1 MTQSA
6 DTAQDQAAEASG
18 AVLFDS
24 AIGRCGVAWRDERV
38 VAVQLP
44 ERSDQVTLARLRASA
59 GFAAGVESGP
69 TGEAPATGE
78 GEPPP
83 AIRAGIAAMIALL
96 AGQPVDLDFVDVD
109 VSRCSDF
116 DRAVYQVTRAI
127 PPGQSLTY
135 GEVAKQIG
143 EPGAAQAVGRSLGAN
158 PSPIVIPCHRVLG
171 ADGKLTGFSANGGV
185 ETKRKML
192 LIEGCPAVP
201 RSLFD

>member
-1 MTQSA
+1 MSPTA
-6 DTAQDQAAEASG
+6 DPGQTEAGETTG

-24 AIGRCGVAWRDERV
+24 AIGRCGVAWRGDRV

-44 ERSDQVTLARLRASA
+44 ERSDEVTLARLRAGA
-59 GFAAGVESGP
+59 DFDTDP
-69 TGEAPATGE
+69 TGEADPAGGAE
-78 GEPPP
+78 APA
-83 AIRAGIAAMIALL
+83 AIRAGITAMVDLL
-96 AGQPVDLDFVDVD
+96 DGQSVDLDFIDVD
-109 VSRCSDF
+109 VSQCSDF

-135 GEVAKQIG
+135 GEVAKRIG

-158 PSPIVIPCHRVLG
+158 RSPIVIPCHRVLG

-192 LIEGCPAVP
+192 LTEGCPAVP
-201 RSLFD
+201 PSLFD